1 MRKKEETMARAQK
14 CAGGC
19 GRTQDV
25 TVDPKGGTKGSFS
38 LQPPWMC
45 PDCKAKEEKRRA
57 AEQVKKD
64 AAKAGPEKA
73 ADKGFTL
80 VPGRRNS
87 MVPPDLQT
95 KPEAEPPA
103 PPALPAPEPDAGDN
117 VPDKHEATTEPPEA
131 AAEA

>member
-1 MRKKEETMARAQK
+1 MAKAKK

-25 TVDPKGGTKGSFS
+25 TVDAKGGAKGSFT
-38 LQPPWMC
+38 LQPPWTC
-45 PDCKAKEEKRRA
+45 PECRTKEEKRRA
-57 AEQVKKD
+57 AEQTQKD

-80 VPGRRNS
+80 VPGRRGV
-87 MVPPDLQT
+87 VPPDPA
-95 KPEAEPPA
+95 KAVPAPAAPPA
-103 PPALPAPEPDAGDN
+103 PIAAPESDAGDKEGL
-117 VPDKHEATTEPPEA
+117 DLLAEHEATDPPDI